1 MILIDDCKYSC
12 MECIRGHRSSLC
24 RHHFRPLLQV
34 RSKGRP
40 NVNSTGN
47 PNHRIAVF
55 AEEIEDEV
63 VEKSLKRTPVVIVK
77 ASAKQVIDLISGQI
91 IGPYKESDYAPD
103 PNSRPPPPIISS
115 DSFINTS
122 VCCSGNTITKK
133 DKSCGCCTNKS
144 RNKFNKSKIL
154 KTYLKKRMTS
164 SFINPEQV
172 ENNDLK
178 NNEIEQGEGNI
189 NQQAEG
195 NTNQQAEGS
204 INQQAEGNI
213 TQQVEGNINQQD
225 TNIIKLEQVPQITKF
240 GEGFQKQNDTKPS
253 PESKALYDLV
263 SVPSCSIPGSC
274 CCDDSCSCKGC
285 MVHGN
290 STLPIN
296 EANKM
301 FPNYFEQSYLE
312 EYVPSEDNIVF
323 NSLGYNQ
330 IQRKDE
336 VSLPPV
342 SEPNTANFF
351 ASLLAEQ
358 SQQVS
363 AMSST
368 PSEETD
374 SPNSNMCTCSAAECD
389 CYNCETHGIING
401 CKLEEYFLSTIDNKL
416 MSMISEYSNTQLT
429 RPLIEQNKYPQPN
442 QQVTQQLFPHP
453 NQQVTQQLFQ
463 HPNQQLPQ
471 QAFQQPNQQLVP
483 PVSIPVSHQ
492 RNSPRLPSGFSMHS
506 EFQPPKLETQP
517 NPKPTK
523 SCCKKNISLV

>member
-63 VEKSLKRTPVVIVK
+63 VEKSCKRRPVIIIK
-77 ASAKQVIDLISGQI
+77 ASPKQVIDLISGQI
-91 IGPYKESDYAPD
+91 IGPYKESDFAPD

-144 RNKFNKSKIL
+144 RKNINKSKIL

-164 SFINPEQV
+164 SFINQEQA

-178 NNEIEQGEGNI
+178 NNKIEQAEGNI

-195 NTNQQAEGS
+195 N
-204 INQQAEGNI
+204 INH
-213 TQQVEGNINQQD
+213 QVEGNINHQA
-225 TNIIKLEQVPQITKF
+225 TIKLEQVPQIINF
-240 GEGFQKQNDTKPS
+240 AEGFHKQNDPKS
-253 PESKALYDLV
+253 LPESKVLYDLV

-274 CCDDSCSCKGC
+274 CCDDNCSCKGC

-290 STLPIN
+290 STLATN

-301 FPNYFEQSYLE
+301 FPNYFEQQYLE
-312 EYVPSEDNIVF
+312 EYVPCENNIVF
-323 NSLGYNQ
+323 NSFGYNL
-330 IQRKDE
+330 IQRKEE
-336 VSLPPV
+336 VSLPPIP
-342 SEPNTANFF
+342 EPNTANFF

-363 AMSST
+363 AISST
-368 PSEETD
+368 ASDETD
-374 SPNSNMCTCSAAECD
+374 SPTSNMCVCSAADCD

-401 CKLEEYFLSTIDNKL
+401 CKLEEFFLSTIDNKL
-416 MSMISEYSNTQLT
+416 MSMISEYSNTQLA
-429 RPLIEQNKYPQPN
+429 RPIIEQNKFPHPN
-442 QQVTQQLFPHP
+442 QKVTQQAFQHP
-453 NQQVTQQLFQ
+453 NQQVTQQAFQ
-463 HPNQQLPQ
+463 HPNQQVV
-471 QAFQQPNQQLVP
+471 F
-483 PVSIPVSHQ
+483 PVNIPVSNQ
-492 RNSPRLPSGFSMHS
+492 RDSPRLPSGFPLHS
-506 EFQPPKLETQP
+506 EFQSPKLETQP

-523 SCCKKNISLV
+523 SCCKQNISLV